1 MQNMAFVEG
10 ILPSQ
15 HPVIAHPPVVYVE
28 RAGLDPK
35 SERMRGMALAQNL
48 ARDRARQI
56 MVSPTNRPRRG
67 NRR

>member
-1 MQNMAFVEG
+1 MAFIEG

-15 HPVIAHPPVVYVE
+15 HPVIAHPPVMYVE

-35 SERMRGMALAQNL
+35 SERMSRMARVQNL
-48 ARDRARQI
+48 ARDRSRQI
-56 MVSPTNRPRRG
+56 MTSPTNRPRRG